1 MILFKNNISFCIG
14 SIKLVGG
21 AVETK
26 VMRSVLGYLKLAY
39 VQRSVILFCVL
50 DNVSAA
56 QSRKYFFG
64 GNQCNVSR
72 QICFLVYVL
81 T

>member
-1 MILFKNNISFCIG
+1 MG
-14 SIKLVGG
+14 S

-56 QSRKYFFG
+56 QSRKYFLAAI
-64 GNQCNVSR
+64 NVMLAGKSV
-72 QICFLVYVL
+72 F
-81 T
+81 